1 VVKKAMEEDSSA
13 VGNEDVL
20 NTAAALLG
28 IDATT
33 LKTNLTSKNI
43 GNRYVRMG

>member
-1 VVKKAMEEDSSA
+1 